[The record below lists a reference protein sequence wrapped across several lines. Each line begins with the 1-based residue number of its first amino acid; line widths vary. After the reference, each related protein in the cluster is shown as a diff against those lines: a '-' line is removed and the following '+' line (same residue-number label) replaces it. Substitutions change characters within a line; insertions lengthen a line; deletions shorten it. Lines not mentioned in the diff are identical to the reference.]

1 MRMNRLLTAFLAGA
15 ALTASMLAAPAFA
28 QNKPHHVRGT
38 IESVQGNDLTVKTAG
53 GTTDAVKTD
62 DKTKVFQVSPAD
74 MSAVKN
80 GKFVGITS
88 VEQGGK
94 RVAVEV
100 HVFDDTL
107 RGLAEGHY
115 PWDLG
120 SEPNMMT
127 NANIA
132 QVESG
137 GGGRAL
143 KLDYKGGSQMITVP
157 DNATIVA
164 FTAGTPDQL
173 KAGAQVFVVARTENG
188 GDVANAVVV
197 GNGVKPPM

>member
-1 MRMNRLLTAFLAGA
+1 MRMNRLVTAFLAGA
-15 ALTASMLAAPAFA
+15 ALTASMIAAPAFA

-38 IESVQGNDLTVKTAG
+38 IESVQGDDLTVKTAG
-53 GTTDAVKTD
+53 GATDSVKTD
-62 DKTKVFQVSPAD
+62 AKTKVFQVSPAD
-74 MSAVKN
+74 MSAVKD

-88 VEQGGK
+88 VERGGQ

-115 PWDLG
+115 PWDLE

-137 GGGRAL
+137 GGGRTL
-143 KLDYKGGSQMITVP
+143 KLDYKGGTQTITVP